1 MRVSDRISHLAALRP
16 APRRRTEAL
25 EAPRGM
31 SSDVPPGA
39 ERLAQLLGANSGRNR
54 YGEHLALR
62 RWFSEPAGCEPQ
74 PDALRLI
81 APDAPKEAADPGQWL
96 FLDTETTGL
105 AGGTGT
111 YAFLVGI
118 AWWDAGG
125 LEVEQFFMRDYSEEH
140 SVLVALGERLAE
152 RRVLVTF
159 NGKSFDWP
167 LLETRYRMTRA
178 ISPRAPRAHLD
189 LLHPARQLWRL
200 RLGSVRLPEL
210 ERHVLGWNRGADVM
224 SELIPQIYFDFI
236 RGGPPEP
243 LVPVFRHNQ
252 MDLCGLAALAG
263 KVFSLLAS
271 PESAGSDALELYGIS
286 RLLDR
291 RGSPARARGL
301 YARAIESGLPEAV
314 DRAARRELAHL
325 AKRERDFSLANS
337 LWEELLGDSR
347 EGLDAYEQL
356 AIYYEHHAREPERA
370 AGLAREALA
379 ELRKALRGGSIE
391 PGRYRR
397 MHARLEHRLARLTRK
412 ASRPAAGGLLHSPA
426 QRSDAS
432 SPGPT
437 GRTRTG
443 L

>member
-1 MRVSDRISHLAALRP
+1 MRVGDRISHVKALRP
-16 APRRRTEAL
+16 APRRRVEPL
-25 EAPRGM
+25 DAPRGM
-31 SSDVPPGA
+31 SPDIPPGA
-39 ERLAQLLGANSGRNR
+39 EGLSRLLGAGCGRNR

-62 RWFSEPAGCEPQ
+62 RWFSEPAGLEPQ
-74 PDALRLI
+74 PEVLRLI
-81 APDAPKEAADPGQWL
+81 APGAPEEAADPGQWL

-178 ISPRAPRAHLD
+178 IAPRVPRAHLD

-263 KVFSLLAS
+263 KVFSLLAA
-271 PESAGSDALELYGIS
+271 PESADGDALDLYGIS
-286 RLLDR
+286 RLFYR
-291 RGSPARARGL
+291 RGSPSRARGL
-301 YARAIESGLPEAV
+301 YTRALESGLPEAV
-314 DRAARRELAHL
+314 DRAARRELAQL
-325 AKRERDFSLANS
+325 AKRERDFPLASS
-337 LWEELLGDSR
+337 LWEKLLGDSR

-356 AIYYEHHAREPERA
+356 AIYYEHHARQPERA
-370 AGLAREALA
+370 ASLVQEAVT
-379 ELRKALRGGSIE
+379 ELRKALGGGRIE

-397 MHARLEHRLARLTRK
+397 TQARFEHRLARLTRK
-412 ASRPAAGGLLHSPA
+412 ASRPAAV
-426 QRSDAS
+426 
-432 SPGPT
+432 
-437 GRTRTG
+437 
-443 L
+443 

>member
-1 MRVSDRISHLAALRP
+1 MRVGDRISHVKALRP
-16 APRRRTEAL
+16 APRRRVEPLA
-25 EAPRGM
+25 EPRGL
-31 SSDVPPGA
+31 SPDTPPGS
-39 ERLAQLLGANSGRNR
+39 EGLAQLLGAGCGRNR

-74 PDALRLI
+74 PEALRLI
-81 APDAPKEAADPGQWL
+81 APDAPKEAADPTQWL

-125 LEVEQFFMRDYSEEH
+125 LEFEQFFMRDYSEEH

-178 ISPRAPRAHLD
+178 IAPRAPRAHLD

-224 SELIPQIYFDFI
+224 SELIPQIYFDFV

-252 MDLCGLAALAG
+252 MDLRGLATLAA
-263 KVFSLLAS
+263 KVFSLLAE
-271 PESAGSDALELYGIS
+271 PESASDDALELYGMS
-286 RLLDR
+286 RLLHR
-291 RGSPARARGL
+291 RGSPAQARGL
-301 YARAIESGLPEAV
+301 YTRALESGLPEAV
-314 DRAARRELAHL
+314 DRAARRELAQL
-325 AKRERDFSLANS
+325 AKRELDFPLANS
-337 LWEELLGDSR
+337 LWQDLLGDSR

-356 AIYYEHHAREPERA
+356 AIYYEHHAHQPERA
-370 AGLAREALA
+370 ATLAREALTN
-379 ELRKALRGGSIE
+379 LRKALHSGHIE
-391 PGRYRR
+391 PGRFRR
-397 MHARLEHRLARLTRK
+397 TQARLEHRLARLMRK
-412 ASRPAAGGLLHSPA
+412 ASRPVAGRLLA
-426 QRSDAS
+426 DAI
-432 SPGPT
+432 G
-437 GRTRTG
+437 
-443 L
+443 

>member
-1 MRVSDRISHLAALRP
+1 MSDRISHLKALRP
-16 APRRRTEAL
+16 APRRRMEAL
-25 EAPRGM
+25 EDLRGV
-31 SSDVPPGA
+31 SPDVPPGA
-39 ERLAQLLGANSGRNR
+39 ERLAQLLGAACGRNR

-62 RWFSEPAGCEPQ
+62 RWFSEPAGCEPE
-74 PDALRLI
+74 PDVLRLI
-81 APDAPKEAADPGQWL
+81 APDAPEEAADPSQWL

-178 ISPRAPRAHLD
+178 ITPRAPRAHLD

-210 ERHVLGWNRGADVM
+210 EKHVLGWNRGADVM
-224 SELIPQIYFDFI
+224 SELIPQMYFDFV

-252 MDLCGLAALAG
+252 MDLRGLAALAQ
-263 KVFSLLAS
+263 KVFSLLAA
-271 PESAGSDALELYGIS
+271 PESAGGDALELYGIS

-301 YARAIESGLPEAV
+301 YARALESGLPEAV
-314 DRAARRELAHL
+314 DRAARRELAQL
-325 AKRERDFSLANS
+325 AKRERDFPLANS
-337 LWEELLGDSR
+337 LWEDLLGDSR

-356 AIYYEHHAREPERA
+356 AIYYEHHARAPERA
-370 AGLAREALA
+370 AGLAREALT
-379 ELRKALRGGSIE
+379 ELRKALRGGRIE

-397 MHARLEHRLARLTRK
+397 MQARLEHRLARLTRK
-412 ASRPAAGGLLHSPA
+412 ASHPLLADTHRTVAEAGAGGG
-426 QRSDAS
+426 AS
-432 SPGPT
+432 NPRG
-437 GRTRTG
+437 
-443 L
+443 